1 MLIYWNMEL
10 PLKATSSFGMVDSR
24 PCKKRKD
31 GAPDLLLGSR
41 RSKARPPAQSG
52 YLYYELESRLLMGEI
67 EISEGQSGSGRAHLE
82 KLEREAQG
90 KGFLFLAR
98 KARTALAGR

>member
-41 RSKARPPAQSG
+41 RSKARPPA
-52 YLYYELESRLLMGEI
+52 
-67 EISEGQSGSGRAHLE
+67 GSG
-82 KLEREAQG
+82 G
-90 KGFLFLAR
+90 DGGNGGGNGGGIGGGNGGGGSGGDGGGG
-98 KARTALAGR
+98 AGGTY

>member
-41 RSKARPPAQSG
+41 RSKARPPA
-52 YLYYELESRLLMGEI
+52 
-67 EISEGQSGSGRAHLE
+67 
-82 KLEREAQG
+82 
-90 KGFLFLAR
+90 
-98 KARTALAGR
+98 